1 MVKMNYDPE
10 SCQPSNYATMSQRG
24 TDNFDLAAVTNK
36 FLSKH
41 DTKISIF
48 WTFSVND
55 FPKLCAYEQLSIDLI
70 NTN

>member
-1 MVKMNYDPE
+1 MNYDPE

-48 WTFSVND
+48 
-55 FPKLCAYEQLSIDLI
+55 
-70 NTN
+70 